1 MNLQQRRKAGKNFLT
16 YDGGV
21 IMPEQEF
28 ERDVIERLTKIESKI
43 EKLDDYKKQ
52 VYQNKDELL
61 LLRQRVEKSEKDL
74 NALHENNRYLKRTTI
89 AAIISAIISVGFNLI
104 ANNM

>member
-1 MNLQQRRKAGKNFLT
+1 MNLQQRKKVGKNFLS

-28 ERDVIERLTKIESKI
+28 EREVIERLTKIEGKI
-43 EKLDDYKKQ
+43 EKLDDYKRQ
-52 VYQNKDELL
+52 VYLNKDELL

-74 NALHENNRYLKRTTI
+74 NALHSNNRYLKRTTI
-89 AAIISAIISVGFNLI
+89 AAIISAVVSVGFNLI
-104 ANNM
+104 ANHI